1 MMKQI
6 LMAPVSALLH
16 LMALL
21 PLWAL
26 YVIADF
32 IYLLLYRVARYR
44 VKVVRKNL
52 ADSFPDKSKAEL
64 RKIEHKFYRNFADY
78 IVETVKLLH
87 ISDSQMRRRLTF
99 SGVEHIDRMLAEG
112 RSVVV
117 YFSHC
122 GNWEWATSITLHT
135 PHGNPDSPVEFCQV
149 YRPLRNKWMDKLML
163 SLRARFHSVSYP
175 KRTVFRD
182 LLRLSRAG
190 VLTVTGFMSDQ
201 KPSHGDD
208 IHVVWFLN
216 HPTAIITG
224 TEQLGRRLG
233 MGAVYMDMSKRKRG
247 YYHID
252 VRHITDNIADNPPM
266 KVTDIYASML
276 ESTIRRQPAIWLW
289 THKRWK
295 HPVEM
300 PQATKPTSTSL

>member
-1 MMKQI
+1 MIKRI
-6 LMAPVSALLH
+6 LMAPVSALLY

-21 PLWAL
+21 PLGIL
-26 YVIADF
+26 YVIADV
-32 IYLLLYRVARYR
+32 IYLLLYHIVSYR

-52 ADSFPDKSKAEL
+52 AESFPEKSQEEL
-64 RKIEHKFYRNFADY
+64 RHIECKFYHNFADY

-87 ISDSQMRRRLTF
+87 ISDKQMRHRLTF
-99 SGVEHIDRMLAEG
+99 SGMEHIDRMLADG
-112 RSVVV
+112 RSVVA

-135 PHGNPDSPVEFCQV
+135 PNGTPDSPVQFCQV

-182 LLRLSRAG
+182 LLRLSRTG

-247 YYHID
+247 HYHID
-252 VRHITDNIADNPPM
+252 VRHITDNIADTVPM
-266 KVTDIYASML
+266 SVTDTYASML
-276 ESTIRRQPAIWLW
+276 ETTIRRQPAIWLW

-300 PQATKPTSTSL
+300 PIETQPTSPSI